1 MQVLSTVV
9 RDLNIFVAYDWS
21 GLKTNKVSRVG
32 LTEDVVSHVPE
43 PEMPMT
49 LLGMVFE
56 DQRYEVVRVEG
67 HEGADDEA
75 DQAHRPSQEGERVG
89 KAQER
94 WCHDRCRQV
103 VPAV

>member
-1 MQVLSTVV
+1 M
-9 RDLNIFVAYDWS
+9 
-21 GLKTNKVSRVG
+21 G